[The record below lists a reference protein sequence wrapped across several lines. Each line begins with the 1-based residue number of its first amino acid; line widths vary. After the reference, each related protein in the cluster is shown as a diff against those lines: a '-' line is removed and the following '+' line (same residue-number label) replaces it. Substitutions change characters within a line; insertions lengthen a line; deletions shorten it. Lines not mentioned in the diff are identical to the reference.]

1 MVTHMDGQDC
11 SLLVKTWMNT
21 NENTRGIRRVSVA
34 DRHGSLWVRI
44 EGAGGD
50 SPRDWGE
57 VPVDAVYAAAPES
70 RVPMSFNAT
79 FDLGSMRSHVQA
91 NVNQGLLVMVAFNSF
106 TDDSG
111 RAAYFSREFFH
122 EAAQ

>member
-1 MVTHMDGQDC
+1 MEGIDC
-11 SLLVKTWMNT
+11 ALLVKTWANT
-21 NENTRGIRRVSVA
+21 NETTRGITHVTVTDRR
-34 DRHGSLWVRI
+34 GSLWVKI

-57 VPVDAVYAAAPES
+57 VQVETVYAATPES
-70 RVPMSFNAT
+70 RVPMSFAAT
-79 FDLGSMRSHVQA
+79 FHLGFMRSHVQA
-91 NVNQGLLVMVAFNSF
+91 NVNQGLLVMATFNAF

-122 EAAQ
+122 EAAR

>member
-1 MVTHMDGQDC
+1 MDGLDC
-11 SLLVKTWMNT
+11 SLLVKTWTNT
-21 NENTRGIRRVSVA
+21 NEDTRGITRVTVA
-34 DRHGSLWVRI
+34 DRRGSLWVRI

-57 VPVDAVYAAAPES
+57 AQVEAVYGAAPES
-70 RVPMSFNAT
+70 RIPMSFNAT

-91 NVNQGLLVMVAFNSF
+91 NVNQGLLVMVTFNSF

-111 RAAYFSREFFH
+111 RADYFSREFFH
-122 EAAQ
+122 EAAP